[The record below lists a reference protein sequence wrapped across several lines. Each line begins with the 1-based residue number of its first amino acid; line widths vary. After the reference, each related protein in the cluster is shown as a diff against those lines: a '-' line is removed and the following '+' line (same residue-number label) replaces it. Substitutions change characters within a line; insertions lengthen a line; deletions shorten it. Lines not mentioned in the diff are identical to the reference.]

1 MGGGENE
8 DRMGPDGKAG
18 EDAPVSSS
26 VCTVH
31 AIEPCCDGPIVS
43 PLRVIV
49 AAAALVMDDEPV
61 SVSTMEVAVGAAQ
74 VAVLDVPL
82 IVLIAAVG
90 VADVAKKPGG

>member
-8 DRMGPDGKAG
+8 DIMGPDGKADG
-18 EDAPVSSS
+18 KVASFS
-26 VCTVH
+26 VFTVH
-31 AIEPCCDGPIVS
+31 AIELCCDGPIVS

-49 AAAALVMDDEPV
+49 AAPALVMDDEPT

-82 IVLIAAVG
+82 IAAVG
-90 VADVAKKPGG
+90 VADVAKKPVG